1 VSVGG
6 RGGLCIGRGRKLTY
20 AEIWYACDN
29 INQVEIVT
37 ADAQILTAGKDEHQ
51 DLFWAVRGAGANF
64 GVVVAVEFQMH
75 PLEKVLSGHLKYPI
89 KQAAKILKFISEYA
103 ARMPD
108 ELFLNI
114 AVLPYPGERMLDIG
128 VVWPGKPEQGEK
140 VLRPLRKFLRPRQ
153 DTIAVRDY
161 LDEQRAGSDT
171 PEGDDYYSSCRRG
184 GHVRE
189 LSDEVITAIVEH
201 ASNAPTEESGISMI
215 YWHGPWSSK
224 PRANAFGFRRSGYE
238 YWIHT
243 YWQETKKRRRAMSWV
258 EAFFAAMTRFSTGA
272 VYVNDLEDEG
282 EERVRAAYGVKYQ
295 RLQAIKHKYDPTNLF
310 RVNQNIRPAPP
321 LQ

>member
-1 VSVGG
+1 
-6 RGGLCIGRGRKLTY
+6 
-20 AEIWYACDN
+20 
-29 INQVEIVT
+29 
-37 ADAQILTAGKDEHQ
+37 
-51 DLFWAVRGAGANF
+51 
-64 GVVVAVEFQMH
+64 
-75 PLEKVLSGHLKYPI
+75 
-89 KQAAKILKFISEYA
+89 
-103 ARMPD
+103 
-108 ELFLNI
+108 
-114 AVLPYPGERMLDIG
+114 MLDIG

-161 LDEQRAGSDT
+161 LDEQRAGTDT

-184 GHVRE
+184 GHVRK
-189 LSDEVITAIVEH
+189 LNDEVITTIVEH

-224 PRANAFGFRRSGYE
+224 PRDNAFGFRRSGYE

-243 YWQETKKRRRAMSWV
+243 YWQEAKQRHRAMSWV
-258 EAFFAAMTRFSTGA
+258 EDFFTAMTPFSTGA

-295 RLQAIKHKYDPTNLF
+295 RLQAIKHRYDPANLF
-310 RVNQNIRPAPP
+310 RVNQNIRPAP
-321 LQ
+321 LA